1 MSDDQKPHA
10 RKEIREMTTS
20 ELRALVAQLRQRTD
34 HLNEEMRTLQN
45 DIAESAA
52 RIEARGQ
59 GTSDAEEESAA
70 E

>member
-1 MSDDQKPHA
+1 
-10 RKEIREMTTS
+10 MTTS